1 MAYANCPGQVN
12 LNCFGLLNPATQLL
26 CADHLLHEA
35 LQDCSDP
42 AGVSSELSA
51 YHSHKWAI
59 SSEATVHKVHFVPAR
74 KMHPQSTRRSFH
86 FNQQRAAQY
95 HNSTPLGSALGVNNP
110 DLPVLRRPWGKGEA
124 LRRPGYLIC
133 G

>member
-1 MAYANCPGQVN
+1 MPYANCPSQLN
-12 LNCFGLLNPATQLL
+12 LNCFGLLNQATPLL
-26 CADHLLHEA
+26 YADHLLQEA

-59 SSEATVHKVHFVPAR
+59 SSEGTVDHVHIIRAR
-74 KMHPQSTRRSFH
+74 KMHPQSSWRSFH

-95 HNSTPLGSALGVNNP
+95 HNSPQLGSALGVNNP
-110 DLPVLRRPWGKGEA
+110 DLPVLRRP
-124 LRRPGYLIC
+124 
-133 G
+133 